1 MGTLLLSRSEVD
13 QLLPL
18 ADCIEAVQDG
28 FLALARGELMG
39 PVVSALHASSGGFH
53 FKAAG
58 MGGYIAGKLNA
69 NFPGNPARGRPTIQG
84 LVLLCDAEQ
93 GEPLGVFDSTAI
105 TALRTAAATAVAA
118 RFLAREDARVATIV
132 GCGAQSRAQ
141 IRALNL
147 VRPLQRVYTYDLE
160 PLRAK
165 QLAAE
170 VGGELGIETS
180 AVSELRSALSVSQ
193 ICVTCTPS
201 QTPLIHQGDVNAGT
215 FVAAVGADNGERI
228 EVDPALMAGALVVP
242 DLLEQAVRIGDL
254 HHAVA
259 GGFMNVSQVYAE
271 LPDLV
276 AGRKPGRTSEDQIFI
291 FDSTGVAVQDV
302 AAATLVYQ
310 RAVARGAGRSIE
322 FAA

>member
-1 MGTLLLSRSEVD
+1 MATLLLSRREVE

-18 ADCIEAVQDG
+18 AECIEAVQDG

-58 MGGYIAGKLNA
+58 MGGYMAGKLNA

-118 RFLAREDARVATIV
+118 RILAREDARVATIV

-147 VRPLQRVYTYDLE
+147 VRPLERVYTYDLV

-165 QLAAE
+165 KLAGE
-170 VGGELGIETS
+170 VGVELGIEMS
-180 AVSELRSALSVSQ
+180 AVSDLRSALSMSQ
-193 ICVTCTPS
+193 ICITCTPS
-201 QTPLIHQGDVNAGT
+201 QTPLICPGDVKLGT
-215 FVAAVGADNGERI
+215 FVAAVGADNGEKI
-228 EVDPALMAGALVVP
+228 EIDPAVMAGSLVVP

-254 HHAVA
+254 RHAIE
-259 GGFMNVSQVYAE
+259 GGFMTVSQVYAE

-276 AGRKPGRTSEDQIFI
+276 AGRMPGRTSEDQVFI

-302 AAATLVYQ
+302 AAAALVYQ
-310 RAVARGAGRSIE
+310 RAVGKGVGRTIE